1 LSALFSEGQGTK
13 LALRYNKL
21 WDLLLIVFVNVAR
34 KGEMAMKLQPS
45 IRKKSSILILFA
57 IFVALAVPA
66 GTVLADVDDPGPI
79 IFKVINE
86 SQFEFTLWLY
96 GPNKYEI
103 TVQPYSEES
112 FFFDRGW
119 YAFTMFACNESVVGT
134 WDLRLPK
141 TMHVPVCG
149 STAGHI
155 GQANQHIDASD
166 YIRPVEIKIRNRTME
181 PIEVYIRTLTDHHFL
196 SLEPLETQFL
206 TVRESE
212 TEYVYSF
219 VACDKL
225 RSGYFMP
232 NTVPLDLTCDK

>member
-1 LSALFSEGQGTK
+1 
-13 LALRYNKL
+13 
-21 WDLLLIVFVNVAR
+21 
-34 KGEMAMKLQPS
+34 MKLQPS